1 VPAAGFASARSDGAS
16 SVSTGS
22 ALTRAAQGTGA
33 STMKLSQ
40 RRPLVLTKW
49 PWLERTG
56 SR

>member
-1 VPAAGFASARSDGAS
+1 VPAAGFRVRALGGAS

-22 ALTRAAQGTGA
+22 AFTRAAQGTGA

>member
-1 VPAAGFASARSDGAS
+1 MPGSQGNVVS
-16 SVSTGS
+16 S
-22 ALTRAAQGTGA
+22 
-33 STMKLSQ
+33 MKLSQ